1 MLAFPSAPPAVS
13 DPCQKSLHAPGG
25 SLPVAVHESQT
36 CFVAPLFSWS
46 YELLFPQALCFDKHL
61 RCPPGVTPNSSR
73 HSGIHVQNESTLL
86 SSYCYELFVV
96 AEKSSALESAASTLF
111 HKNTRG
117 GVGYARLQN
126 QRGLIG
132 RWAGRNGCLGKTAR

>member
-86 SSYCYELFVV
+86 SSNCYERFVV
-96 AEKSSALESAASTLF
+96 AKKIICIGISNFHTL

-117 GVGYARLQN
+117 GVVCTLAES
-126 QRGLIG
+126 
-132 RWAGRNGCLGKTAR
+132 

>member
-25 SLPVAVHESQT
+25 SLPVAVHLSQT

-46 YELLFPQALCFDKHL
+46 YKLLFPQALCFYKHL

-73 HSGIHVQNESTLL
+73 HSGIHLEIESTLL
-86 SSYCYELFVV
+86 SSCCYELLV
-96 AEKSSALESAASTLF
+96 AAKTIIC
-111 HKNTRG
+111 
-117 GVGYARLQN
+117 
-126 QRGLIG
+126 IG
-132 RWAGRNGCLGKTAR
+132 ISNFRTPSQKHPGWGRVYGW